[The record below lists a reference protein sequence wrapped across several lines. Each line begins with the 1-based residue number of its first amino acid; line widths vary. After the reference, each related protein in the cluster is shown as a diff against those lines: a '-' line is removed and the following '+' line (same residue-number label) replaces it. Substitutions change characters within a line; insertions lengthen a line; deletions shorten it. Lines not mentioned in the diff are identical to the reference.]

1 VAEKPKN
8 KKRSPFVDERGDDDW
23 TEKDLASLQ
32 REGFPRNQAKTSGQ
46 PKDGEKTKSSPAKS

>member
-23 TEKDLASLQ
+23 TEKDLAMLE
-32 REGFPRNQAKTSGQ
+32 RPGFPKESGAK
-46 PKDGEKTKSSPAKS
+46 PAPRKEPKTKES